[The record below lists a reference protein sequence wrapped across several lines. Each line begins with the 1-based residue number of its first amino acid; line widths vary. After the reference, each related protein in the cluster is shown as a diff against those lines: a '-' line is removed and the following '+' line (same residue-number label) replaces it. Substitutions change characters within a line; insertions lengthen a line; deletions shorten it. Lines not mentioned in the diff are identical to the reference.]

1 MRQRLDP
8 RIPGYSSLL
17 NSTFVALK
25 DLGGSGD
32 NREILDQVIKN
43 ENTTA
48 EVADIP
54 HPGNENISEVAY
66 QLAWARTHLKNYG
79 VITNSSRSIW
89 SI

>member
-8 RIPGYSSLL
+8 RIPRYSSLL
-17 NSTFVALK
+17 NSTFIALK

-43 ENTTA
+43 ENITA